1 VRNEIIELRGQ
12 LALSRSQLE
21 KERGDVM
28 DLESELRCARDRVE
42 DLERGLERRDETI
55 AHLTTMVQS
64 QERLAAA
71 EGQGADTF
79 EEVLAEVSVATEG
92 LGFWG
97 EWC

>member
-1 VRNEIIELRGQ
+1 LRGQ
-12 LALSRSQLE
+12 LALSRSLLG